1 MESRRGSPSPLQPR
15 ADGSAWDPRQSYN
28 VLQDLVYLRKDAGFT
43 ASRIARAPLVRQL
56 LGGENETYE
65 ILRERFLS
73 AIHSLRD
80 PHPEILLDIF
90 ALSSATDGANLLKQR
105 RRVYGERHGIK
116 VEAVADREDAALDN
130 LRKQLVTG
138 WYPKSPAGF
147 PVPESH
153 NGFVQQEAAILTI
166 IKNRAWHETREYY
179 RLIAAFDEAD
189 FIAISSSFPG
199 RPIAEGDFTVRT
211 VRIGESFTH
220 RFFYK
225 EPMRRGETYE
235 LKFRIVPDPEFGE
248 RGALTETSRAFH
260 EPTRFATFQSVFIGE
275 KPGKIW
281 SYWGLTFFER
291 PGNLK
296 TGEQLE
302 FNDESVVMA
311 VFYDLYGGLF
321 SGIAWEW

>member
-1 MESRRGSPSPLQPR
+1 M
-15 ADGSAWDPRQSYN
+15 
-28 VLQDLVYLRKDAGFT
+28 YLRKDAGFT